1 MAIESIDTRT
11 LACGMPLLVERM
23 DGVRSAA
30 FAWLLPCGSA
40 WEPEDR
46 QGMSAMWSELVLRG
60 AGGMDSREHAD
71 AADRLGAS
79 RGAKNGSLAFTISST
94 MLGTRLI
101 ESLALFTAM
110 VRTPRMDAESIDPS
124 RDLCLQAIESL
135 RDDPQERAVIAARER
150 HLPSPMN
157 RSGMGTPEGLR
168 SLTRAELVQT
178 WSRLAKPGGSV
189 FAAAGAVDAG
199 ALQDALDGLLG
210 DWSGSTREP
219 AVGATPARGY
229 AHEEDETNQVQIIVV
244 HDAPAEASG
253 GGVNRE
259 ALLERVVIA
268 VLSGGMSGRLFSEVR
283 EKRGL
288 CYSVSAGYR
297 GDRDYG
303 LVSAYVGTTPERA
316 QESLDVLVSEL
327 RRITSAEGKI
337 TGEEFAR
344 AIVGIRSGLVFSG
357 ESTGARAASL
367 AADWRRFGRGRTL
380 GEVSDAI
387 ASITL
392 DEVNAY
398 LARRRLGTLTIQT
411 LGPKALNPPARD

>member
-1 MAIESIDTRT
+1 MAIESIETRR

-23 DGVRSAA
+23 DGVRSSA
-30 FAWLLPCGSA
+30 FSWLLPCGSA
-40 WEPEDR
+40 WEPEER

-60 AGGMDSREHAD
+60 AGGKNSREHAD

-101 ESLALFTAM
+101 EALPLFTAM
-110 VRTPRMDAESIDPS
+110 VLAPRMDEESIAPS

-135 RDDPQERAVIAARER
+135 RDDPQERAVISARER
-150 HLPSPMN
+150 HLPSPLN
-157 RSGMGTPEGLR
+157 RSGMGAPEGLHA
-168 SLTRAELVQT
+168 LTRSELSQT
-178 WSRLAKPGGSV
+178 WSRLGKPGGSV

-199 ALQDALDGLLG
+199 ALQGALDRLLG

-219 AVGATPARGY
+219 ACEAEPPRGY

-244 HDAPAEASG
+244 HDAPSEASG
-253 GGVNRE
+253 GRVNRE
-259 ALLERVVIA
+259 ALLERVVIS

-303 LVSAYVGTTPERA
+303 LVTAYVGTTPERA
-316 QESLDVLVSEL
+316 QESLDVLLSEL
-327 RRITSAEGKI
+327 RRIATPEGKI
-337 TGEEFAR
+337 TAEEFSR
-344 AIVGIRSGLVFSG
+344 AIVGIKSGLVFSG

-367 AADWRRFGRGRTL
+367 AADWRRFGRGRSL

-411 LGPKALNPPARD
+411 LGPRPLNPPSS